1 MLFSKLE
8 MLVELSQ
15 FFFFFFEM
23 RWDDATLFI
32 CLVHYNNKNL
42 HFKLS
47 FHLSSFHLSNKPND
61 TSVTVIAT
69 LCYLL
74 NINKVVEIL
83 WQFVLLY
90 LRERINGQN

>member
-1 MLFSKLE
+1 MFSSLQQQ
-8 MLVELSQ
+8 ELALS
-15 FFFFFFEM
+15 
-23 RWDDATLFI
+23 TL
-32 CLVHYNNKNL
+32 
-42 HFKLS
+42 
-47 FHLSSFHLSNKPND
+47 FHLSNKPND
-61 TSVTVIAT
+61 TSVTAIAT